1 MASSKTS
8 ARAASAKMSP
18 EANHELRNYR
28 LLERIGQDEL
38 ATAFDAVHLTLD
50 RPVVVHI
57 LRRTDW
63 VSSSRFQLA
72 ARLAARLNHPN
83 LLPVLDAGHDDRFGA
98 YLVTPALEARSLADV
113 LESGPL
119 DPVLALNVVKQVGA
133 ALDYLH
139 SVGVIHRD
147 VQPINILLTPQG
159 LAYLTNLS
167 LAASPDTPDLSSVDE
182 ADYVTPYSAPEQRL
196 DASEADPSLDIY
208 GLGAVLWHML
218 SGLVPPPPSE
228 QAPSLG
234 SKDPTLNGVDRVLQK
249 MLSLQPQARFTNASQ
264 AASALRQ
271 ALRMQID
278 RATSDMEESRWEP
291 SAEWLENPLETVLGD
306 LLDQE
311 FISKSRTRADS
322 LHRVDA
328 VRRLLDRWSR
338 KGTLRRTS
346 LGQIIEPEQIS
357 SYNIYFYELR
367 TTYETRK
374 PPETRTRPM
383 QPGERSAASAPPDL
397 WDIGVPAADDV
408 VDVREQEL
416 ALPNSMRVL
425 TCPECGGT
433 SKIVCKTCNG
443 RGHVEHTRKARGP
456 DGKMVTETLLENCN
470 TCRGYGRQTCPTCE
484 GAANIVEEQVFVWAR
499 RGKLWENTDD
509 LTGLPEQALR
519 QRAEPVYSAPID
531 PYEGRWHSVGPLDE
545 LLKAAVKEADEYTR
559 ILSADL
565 SIRGTTLTELD
576 FSLNDKPRRLIIVGQ
591 DNEVVGDWALLNPE
605 RIALIAL
612 AVILALLLIGALL
625 MYLL

>member
-1 MASSKTS
+1 MPSSKTS
-8 ARAASAKMSP
+8 TRAAPAKVTP
-18 EANHELRNYR
+18 EANQEMRNYR

-38 ATAFDAVHLTLD
+38 ATFFDAIHLTLD

-63 VSSSRFQLA
+63 VSASRFQLA

-83 LLPVLDAGHDDRFGA
+83 LLEVLDAGHDDRFGA
-98 YLVTPALEARSLADV
+98 YLVTPALEARTLAEV
-113 LESGPL
+113 LEDGPI

-147 VQPINILLTPQG
+147 VQPANIVLTPQG

-182 ADYVTPYSAPEQRL
+182 ADYLTAYSAPEQRL
-196 DASEADPSLDIY
+196 DSGDADAALDIY

-218 SGLVPPPPSE
+218 SGEMPPPPGE
-228 QAPSLG
+228 ALPALG
-234 SKDPTLNGVDRVLQK
+234 AKDPTLNGVDRVLQR
-249 MLSLQPQARFTNASQ
+249 MFTTQPQARFPNAAQ
-264 AASALRQ
+264 AAAALRQ
-271 ALRMQID
+271 ALRMQLD
-278 RATSDMEESRWEP
+278 RATSDMEESRWES
-291 SAEWLENPLETVLGD
+291 SAEWLENPVETVLGE
-306 LLDQE
+306 LIDQE
-311 FISKSRTRADS
+311 FIGKSRARADG

-338 KGTLRRTS
+338 KGFFRRMP

-374 PPETRTRPM
+374 PPETRARPM
-383 QPGERSAASAPPDL
+383 QPNERSSSLPPPDL
-397 WDIGVPAADDV
+397 WDVGVPATDDI
-408 VDVREQEL
+408 VDVRDQEL
-416 ALPNSMRVL
+416 ALPNSLRVR
-425 TCPECGGT
+425 TCPECGGA
-433 SKIVCKTCNG
+433 SKIVCKACNG
-443 RGHVEHTRKARGP
+443 RGHIEHARKVRGP
-456 DGKMVTETLLENCN
+456 DGKMMTETLLESCD

-484 GAANIVEEQVFVWAR
+484 GAANIAEEQVFVWSR
-499 RGKLWENTDD
+499 RGKLWENSDD
-509 LTGLPEQALR
+509 LTGLPAQAL
-519 QRAEPVYSAPID
+519 QKRAEPVYQATIN

-559 ILSADL
+559 IRSAEL
-565 SIRGTTLTELD
+565 AIKGATLTELD
-576 FSLNDKPRRLIIVGQ
+576 FALNGKPRRLIIVGQ
-591 DNEVVGDWALLNPE
+591 DNEVVGDWSLLNPE
-605 RIALIAL
+605 RIALVAL
-612 AVILALLLIGALL
+612 GVLLVLLLVAAVV
-625 MYLL
+625 MYIR